1 MMYNPEYYDL
11 LVASSSWEA
20 RSNGVALRLSND
32 HRFKKAV
39 VFRYR
44 HSQESVGGRLENDN
58 YSSLM
63 HRLGEFCEDIVSV
76 ECNLW
81 QPLDAVVLLNEAI
94 RKFFGDAQNLR
105 ILFDVSTFTKAYTL
119 VFLRYLDNDDSNNR
133 LTLFYTDLLPPQRDR
148 PTEGI
153 RKIISLPFYG
163 GSYCQ
168 GKEDLLLAFLG
179 FEPERVIGLWESIEP
194 QLTIPVYSL
203 RRDGKN
209 PLDSKALR
217 EQLLS
222 RPGVSDPV
230 QVPGSNPLFIAAT
243 LSKVYANYRGKYN
256 IAVAAVGN
264 KLQCIG
270 LYIFTKVQRADV
282 TILYPIAGRYK
293 REYWNPSRMGP
304 SVKIDISDYHVLPV
318 ENSGGLARV

>member
-1 MMYNPEYYDL
+1 MGSDPERYDL
-11 LVASSSWEA
+11 LVTSSSWEA
-20 RSNGVALRLSND
+20 RSKSVGLRLSDD

-44 HSQESVGGRLENDN
+44 HPHESVGGRLERENH
-58 YSSLM
+58 SSLM
-63 HRLGEFCEDIVSV
+63 HLLGACCEDLASV
-76 ECNLW
+76 EDDLW
-81 QPLDAVVLLNEAI
+81 QPLDAVCHLDEEI
-94 RKFFGDAQNLR
+94 RKSFGGAQNLR

-119 VFLRYLDNDDSNNR
+119 VFLRYLDNEDSNNR

-163 GSYCQ
+163 GSYSQ
-168 GKEDLLLAFLG
+168 GKEGLLLAFLG
-179 FEPERVIGLWESIEP
+179 FEPERVIGLWESIGP
-194 QLTIPVYSL
+194 QFTIPMYSI
-203 RRDGKN
+203 RRDGKS

-222 RPGVSDPV
+222 RPGVADPI
-230 QVPGSNPLFIAAT
+230 QVPGSNPLFVAAA
-243 LSKVYANYRGKYN
+243 LSKLYANYRGKYN

-264 KLQCIG
+264 KLQCVG

-282 TILYPIAGRYK
+282 AVLYPIAGRYK
-293 REYWNPSRMGP
+293 REYWNPTQMGP
-304 SVKIDISDYHVLPV
+304 SVKIDMCNYRVLPL
-318 ENSGGLARV
+318 ESSGGLARV